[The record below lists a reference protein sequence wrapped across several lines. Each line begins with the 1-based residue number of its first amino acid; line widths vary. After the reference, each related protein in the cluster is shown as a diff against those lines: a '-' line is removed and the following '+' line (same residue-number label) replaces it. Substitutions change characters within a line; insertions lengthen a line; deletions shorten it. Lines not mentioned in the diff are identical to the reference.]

1 MVQASASA
9 AKMEEQY
16 QTLKTQYDELQQ
28 RNQGGVFNN
37 TEHRVGDKRP
47 AESDPKTELDV
58 PDIWSHFIAD
68 VTKTGYGIM

>member
-16 QTLKTQYDELQQ
+16 QVLKGQYEELHQ
-28 RNQGGVFNN
+28 RSQGGVFNN
-37 TEHRVGDKRP
+37 SEQRVGEKRRAEDPP
-47 AESDPKTELDV
+47 ANELNC

-68 VTKTGYGIM
+68 VSKTGYGII